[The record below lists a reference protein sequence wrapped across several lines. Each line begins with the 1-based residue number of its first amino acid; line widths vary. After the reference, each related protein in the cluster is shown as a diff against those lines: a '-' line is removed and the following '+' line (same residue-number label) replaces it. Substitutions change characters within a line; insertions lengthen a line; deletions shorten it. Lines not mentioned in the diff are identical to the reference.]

1 MRDFWRKAEWR
12 GQARRGVMSGKGA
25 VLAVG
30 GLAVVLA
37 GCSTELDGFG
47 GKPSAVAAN
56 RVDAPQPLAAPTG
69 AVETSQVPAPA
80 AAQAAAATEAAPV
93 RTASAADAIAP
104 RTTANNVP
112 LAPPPA
118 NPGGAA
124 YAPTAAKEQLSGAW
138 SFSWDNGH
146 STCPVTL
153 STTRG
158 LSGMSAQADVSCPSE
173 IFMTKG
179 WDMMGPDIVLENH
192 QGKVTARLVPAGPNR
207 YVGVMTDTSQQVA
220 LAR

>member
-1 MRDFWRKAEWR
+1 MKVFWCKVPSREAVVR
-12 GQARRGVMSGKGA
+12 AGA
-25 VLAVG
+25 ILTVG
-30 GLAVVLA
+30 GIAMGLG

-47 GKPSAVAAN
+47 TKPSAVAAN
-56 RVDAPQPLAAPTG
+56 RVDSPLAAPTG
-69 AVETSQVPAPA
+69 SVEASPAPAPA
-80 AAQAAAATEAAPV
+80 AGGDAPRGVQA
-93 RTASAADAIAP
+93 ASAAEAIAP
-104 RTTANNVP
+104 RTTANNIP

-138 SFSWDNGH
+138 NFTWNNGH
-146 STCPVTL
+146 NSCPVSL

-158 LSGMSAQADVSCPSE
+158 LNGLAAQADVSCPSE

-179 WDMMGPDIVLENH
+179 WDMMGSDLVLQNH
-192 QGKVTARLVPAGPNR
+192 QGKITARLSPAGPNR
-207 YVGVMTDTSQQVA
+207 YVGTLSDTSQQVA